1 VLTHGDP
8 GEWGKIELQK
18 KGGAAEQLTV
28 EQASNNMEYEIA
40 AFMHLVSEHFKLS
53 ITMTS

>member
-1 VLTHGDP
+1 MLTHGDP

-18 KGGAAEQLTV
+18 KGGAAEQLAV
-28 EQASNNMEYEIA
+28 EQTSNNMEYEIA
-40 AFMHLVSEHFKLS
+40 AFMHLVSERFKLS